1 LPSGIEKRAEAGQSQ
16 KPETQGLNAMLNSSS
31 SFAALPLKSFG
42 DHRSLRNHVHK
53 NATLLYRPAPVGD
66 REGVRIS
73 RDDQSA
79 GFSIPT
85 VDAAPKRGIKRNSL
99 TWPGMGVELVKA
111 TTHERVDYGFN
122 SRLHLLV
129 AYHQGVRRDGE
140 SYVEGLPRSSL
151 RDVAQK
157 LTFVPAGRQ
166 YREWHD
172 PRIPT
177 DITYFYFDPAELEI
191 DTDDNFVDLSF
202 EPRLLFEDAGIWNI
216 LTKLRQ
222 AAEAPGGANT
232 IYIEALG
239 VVLIHELIRLNSGTP
254 RAQAAAVKGG
264 LAAWQQ
270 RMVTTYIEEHLSEQI
285 SIATLARLARLS
297 TFHFCRAFKQ
307 SFGVPPH
314 RYHTNRRIERAK
326 IMLAERKHSVT
337 EIGLTVGFSETSSF
351 SAVFRK
357 VTGQTPSRYHRG
369 LD

>member
-1 LPSGIEKRAEAGQSQ
+1 
-16 KPETQGLNAMLNSSS
+16 MLNSSS
-31 SFAALPLKSFG
+31 SFALTPLKSFG
-42 DHRSLRNHVHK
+42 DDSSLRNHVHN
-53 NATLLYRPAPVGD
+53 NATLLYRPAPIGP
-66 REGVRIS
+66 RERVRIS
-73 RDDQSA
+73 RDEQSTD
-79 GFSIPT
+79 FSIPT
-85 VDAAPKRGIKRNSL
+85 VDAAPKRGVNRSSL
-99 TWPGMGVELVKA
+99 TWRGMGVELVKA

-157 LTFVPAGRQ
+157 LTFVPAGHQ

-172 PRIPT
+172 PRIPAE
-177 DITYFYFDPAELEI
+177 IIYFYFDPAELRI
-191 DTDDNFVDLSF
+191 DSDEHFVDPPL
-202 EPRLLFEDAGIWNI
+202 EPRLFFEDAGIWNI

-222 AAEAPGGANT
+222 AAEVPGGANN

-239 VVLIHELIRLNSGTP
+239 VVLIHELIRLNTGTP
-254 RAQAAAVKGG
+254 RAQAAVKGG

-270 RMVTTYIEEHLSEQI
+270 RMVTTYIEEHISEQI
-285 SIATLARLARLS
+285 PIATLARLARLS

-314 RYHTNRRIERAK
+314 RYHTIRRIERAK
-326 IMLAERKHSVT
+326 MMLAERKHSVT

-351 SAVFRK
+351 TAVFRK
-357 VTGQTPSRYHRG
+357 ITGQTPGRYHRA